1 MQPRSSKSTDRRDKS
16 SGGSVWH
23 QQYDVLAPQANVL
36 EQRAQV
42 TSCESALP
50 ADGTLVSVGSAPP
63 DATCSRAI
71 GLNAAACAALF
82 ALMSILR
89 CRETHSDF
97 GLQALLQWG

>member
-89 CRETHSDF
+89 CGETHSDF